1 VAAAAV
7 GRAEV
12 WASISRP
19 RRSSIDWH
27 WHARGMEG
35 GGGVGIASASRRPR
49 GADCLAGCSHSI
61 SNRTSIE
68 SASNNTRLARW
79 YYYYICSSTPK
90 KATCAGVTSQIWS
103 PLNTSCSP
111 QVQRTNHPRQMG
123 ALGTKSQGE
132 CVWLKSL
139 GGTLACRRFS
149 MSAVPMAGVP
159 EGAAPRRPRT
169 VGSGLSIETLSK
181 CDEMSPA
188 VRGVEHRAWQSVAA
202 VCAWAAR
209 ARPRRHTARS
219 TPRPQRRPRPPR
231 CRSLRRPQRPGQAF
245 PSSIS

>member
-1 VAAAAV
+1 
-7 GRAEV
+7 
-12 WASISRP
+12 
-19 RRSSIDWH
+19 
-27 WHARGMEG
+27 
-35 GGGVGIASASRRPR
+35 VGIASASRRPR

-90 KATCAGVTSQIWS
+90 RATCAGVTSQIWS

-123 ALGTKSQGE
+123 ALGHQITRGMRVVKVVGGVPRVSQIFD
-132 CVWLKSL
+132 V
-139 GGTLACRRFS
+139 GGTDGWCTRGSCA
-149 MSAVPMAGVP
+149 
-159 EGAAPRRPRT
+159 RRPRT

-181 CDEMSPA
+181 CDEISPA